1 MNKCVCLLLSVI
13 VLLSQG
19 NVFAND
25 LWTDAELGI
34 IESLWLERL
43 PSVPSSPSNR
53 YADNKQ
59 AEVLG
64 KQLFFDENLSVNN
77 QLSCASCHIP
87 EKFFTDGLSLSK
99 GVNETGRN
107 SISVVGSSWQRW
119 FYWDGRKDSLWSQAL
134 IPFEAPHE
142 MGSSRVAIVKAIANN
157 ENYRKQYEAIFGAMP
172 VAIRPDLLP
181 EQAGPFGSNKVKSAW
196 FRLSKPLKK
205 SVNRVYVNIGKA
217 LEAYQR
223 TLHFRPSRFDQYV
236 ASLQIPVKERQSILS
251 ADEIAG
257 LKLFIDAGKTQCL
270 QCHNG
275 PLFSNKE
282 FHNVGS
288 GVFSGGKLDFGRV
301 FGLQTVLIDEFNC
314 LGPYSDADPSECS
327 ALRFLNKSPHIPL
340 QGAFKTPSLRNVSAT
355 APYFHDGRF
364 NTLKQVIEH
373 YRNPPQKN
381 GQHELLA
388 LELTDKEVA
397 QLVSFL
403 ISLSE

>member
-1 MNKCVCLLLSVI
+1 MKNCLCLLLGVF

-19 NVFAND
+19 NAFATD
-25 LWTDAELGI
+25 VWTDSERSI

-43 PSVPSSPSNR
+43 PSASKSPSNR

-59 AEVLG
+59 AEALG
-64 KQLFFDENLSVNN
+64 KQLFFDKSLSANN
-77 QLSCASCHIP
+77 ELSCASCHIP

-107 SISVVGSSWQRW
+107 SISVVGSRWQRW

-134 IPFEAPHE
+134 IPFEAPNE
-142 MGSSRVAIVKAIANN
+142 MGSSRVEIVKAIANN
-157 ENYRKQYEAIFGAMP
+157 ANYRKQYEAIFGAIP
-172 VAIRPDLLP
+172 AVIRPESLP
-181 EQAGPFGSNKVKSAW
+181 EQAGPFGSNKVKNAW
-196 FRLSKPLKK
+196 FRLPKPLKK
-205 SVNRVYVNIGKA
+205 SVNRVYVNVGKA

-223 TLHFRPSRFDQYV
+223 TLHFQPSRFDKYV
-236 ASLQIPVKERQSILS
+236 ASLQAQTQGQEAVLTV
-251 ADEIAG
+251 DEIAG

-288 GVFSGGKLDFGRV
+288 GVFSGGQLDFGRV

-340 QGAFKTPSLRNVSAT
+340 QGAFKTPSLRNISAT

-373 YRNPPQKN
+373 YRNPPAKN
-381 GQHELLA
+381 GPHELIA
-388 LELTDKEVA
+388 LELTDKEVT

-403 ISLSE
+403 ISLNE

>member
-1 MNKCVCLLLSVI
+1 MKNCLCLLLGVF

-19 NVFAND
+19 NAFATD
-25 LWTDAELGI
+25 VWTDSERSI

-43 PSVPSSPSNR
+43 PSASKSPSNR

-59 AEVLG
+59 AEALG
-64 KQLFFDENLSVNN
+64 KQLFFDKSLSANN
-77 QLSCASCHIP
+77 ELSCASCHIP

-107 SISVVGSSWQRW
+107 SISVVGSRWQRW

-134 IPFEAPHE
+134 IPFEAPNE
-142 MGSSRVAIVKAIANN
+142 MGSSRVEIVKTIANN
-157 ENYRKQYEAIFGAMP
+157 ANYRKQYEAIFGVIPA
-172 VAIRPDLLP
+172 VIRSKSLP
-181 EQAGPFGSNKVKSAW
+181 EQAGPFGSNKVKNAW
-196 FRLSKPLKK
+196 FRLPKPLKK
-205 SVNRVYVNIGKA
+205 SVNRVYVNVGKA

-223 TLHFRPSRFDQYV
+223 TLHFQSSRFDKYV
-236 ASLQIPVKERQSILS
+236 ASLQAQTQGQEAVLT

-288 GVFSGGKLDFGRV
+288 GVFSGGQLDFGRV

-340 QGAFKTPSLRNVSAT
+340 QGAFKTPSLRNISAT

-373 YRNPPQKN
+373 YRNPPAKN
-381 GQHELLA
+381 GPHELIA
-388 LELTDKEVA
+388 LELTDKEVT

-403 ISLSE
+403 ISLNE

>member
-19 NVFAND
+19 NVFANG

-301 FGLQTVLIDEFNC
+301 FGLQTVLID
-314 LGPYSDADPSECS
+314 DS
-327 ALRFLNKSPHIPL
+327 ALFS
-340 QGAFKTPSLRNVSAT
+340 
-355 APYFHDGRF
+355 
-364 NTLKQVIEH
+364 
-373 YRNPPQKN
+373 
-381 GQHELLA
+381 
-388 LELTDKEVA
+388 
-397 QLVSFL
+397 
-403 ISLSE
+403 